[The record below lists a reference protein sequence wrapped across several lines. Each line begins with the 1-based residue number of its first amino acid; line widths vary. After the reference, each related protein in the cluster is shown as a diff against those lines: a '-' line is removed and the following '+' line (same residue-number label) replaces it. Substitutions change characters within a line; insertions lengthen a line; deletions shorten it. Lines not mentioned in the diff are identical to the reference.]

1 MHFNRG
7 YLSISSVKGVPVLF
21 HWSLFLWLPIY
32 MAQGASPLRLALSF
46 AAFVMLM
53 AAHEAGHALVARRL
67 HVRVH
72 AIKLFMMHGLCEFDL
87 PEYKIDHI
95 LIAWGGVLAQ
105 AVVFAVVF
113 LLDLSLAHVLP
124 YADAML
130 QPMLVVFIP
139 VNCFVAMFNLIPLKG
154 LDGFLAWRIVPW
166 LWNALWSRTQP
177 RMRSLGGVVDLRK
190 QRAIRK
196 KSKVVTDE
204 LIDRLR
210 NK

>member
-1 MHFNRG
+1 MQFNRG

-32 MAQGASPLRLALSF
+32 MAQGASVLQLALSF

-53 AAHEAGHALVARRL
+53 VAHEAGHAIAARRV

-72 AIKLFMMHGLCEFDL
+72 SIKLFMMHGLCEFDL
-87 PEYKIDHI
+87 PKYKIDHI

-105 AVVFAVVF
+105 AVVFAVAF
-113 LLDLSLAHVLP
+113 LLDFSLTHVAP

-139 VNCFVAMFNLIPLKG
+139 VNCLIAIINLIPLNG

-166 LWNALWSRTQP
+166 LWNALWSRAQP
-177 RMRSLGGVVDLRK
+177 RVRSLGGVVDLRK